1 MKKAKTFEH
10 AQSIHNREVV
20 AATKRMEDRS
30 IRKDALDYA
39 TMGMWCQEKN
49 TLGGVLQR
57 AAAFEKYLTN
67 GTVPKPVK
75 KAPKK

>member
-1 MKKAKTFEH
+1 MAKTYEH
-10 AQSIHNREVV
+10 AQSLYNKEVI
-20 AATKRMEDRS
+20 AASKRQEARS
-30 IRKDALDYA
+30 VRKDALDYA

-67 GTVPKPVK
+67 GTVPKAVK
-75 KAPKK
+75 KADKK